1 MTDERHTHH
10 SLRSEGPSVVAIG
23 GGHGLSAT
31 LRALRHYAGDITA
44 VVSVADDGGSTGRL
58 RAAMPDLPAPG
69 DVRKCLGALASED
82 EPFALLLE
90 HRFDNGELAG
100 HTLGN
105 LLLVALAG
113 ELGSF
118 DGAVAELAQR
128 VGAVGRVLPATEVPV
143 SLEAVTASAATPIV
157 GQVAVQN
164 TAGVRQIRLQPP
176 NPPTSAEVVE
186 AILSADQ
193 VVLGPGSLFTS
204 VLAAAVVPAVRDAM
218 ASTQARRIY
227 VANLGPQVPE
237 TEGFS
242 FVDELEALRAHGITV
257 EEVLVDEERSDGGV
271 DQAVSH
277 LDTAVESELG
287 CEIHRAA
294 LRVEGGSVHDPQR
307 LGGALSVVAHRRV
320 EQL

>member
-176 NPPTSAEVVE
+176 NPPT
-186 AILSADQ
+186 
-193 VVLGPGSLFTS
+193 FTTPS
-204 VLAAAVVPAVRDAM
+204 SSFVNYTSINFYWTSGGGGGGYRYKIND
-218 ASTQARRIY
+218 
-227 VANLGPQVPE
+227 ANLDLGA
-237 TEGFS
+237 TFSNFNSFNASMAGEGT
-242 FVDELEALRAHGITV
+242 LTV
-257 EEVLVDEERSDGGV
+257 YL
-271 DQAVSH
+271 Q
-277 LDTAVESELG
+277 
-287 CEIHRAA
+287 
-294 LRVEGGSVHDPQR
+294 
-307 LGGALSVVAHRRV
+307 
-320 EQL
+320 